1 MPTLLA
7 VPVVRALGSLEVIA
21 LEDGSGP
28 FFQPREEAFP
38 TATPEQ
44 WRRADA
50 FDPDTVTADGRWWLR
65 FRCYA
70 VRTPGRVLL
79 LDTGIGPADAPA
91 ARWAPVP
98 GRLPEEL
105 SAAGISPG
113 DVDTVVITH
122 LHTDHVGWSVVGA
135 GTPYFPNAQYLLQ
148 RAEHDAVMDINPELS
163 ERVLDPLRA
172 TGQLRLLDG
181 DTPLA
186 RGVTVLSTPGHT
198 PGHQSVLV
206 TGDEEAILVTGDLL
220 VHPLQLL
227 APEVPYRLEMDP
239 DAARDSRMT
248 RLTELARWPRSA
260 LATAHLGPAFTPLP

>member
-1 MPTLLA
+1 MPA
-7 VPVVRALGSLEVIA
+7 VRTLGSIEVIA

-28 FFQPREEAFP
+28 FFQPREQVFP

-44 WRRADA
+44 WRRADT
-50 FDPDTVTADGRWWLR
+50 FDPESVTADGRWRLR

-70 VRTPGRVLL
+70 VRVPGRVML
-79 LDTGIGPADAPA
+79 LDAGIGPADAPA

-98 GRLPEEL
+98 GHLPEEL
-105 SAAGISPG
+105 SAAGIAPD
-113 DVDTVVITH
+113 DVDTVVLTH
-122 LHTDHVGWSVVGA
+122 LHTDHVGWAVVGS
-135 GTPYFPNAQYLLQ
+135 GTPYFPNAHYLLQ
-148 RAEHDAVMDINPELS
+148 RAEHEAVMDINPALR
-163 ERVLDPLRA
+163 ERLLDPLRA

-186 RGVTVLSTPGHT
+186 SDVTVLSTPGHT

-206 TGDEEAILVTGDLL
+206 TVGDEAVLVTGDLL

-239 DAARDSRMT
+239 DAARESRMT
-248 RLTELARWPRSA
+248 RLSELARWPRSA